1 METEKKKE
9 DFRINPNVKEPP
21 MENHEPPVETTNDD
35 ATNGEASSETVTT
48 TREGPR
54 RFTFEVINMIDL
66 LIVIFC
72 GISLIIAT
80 LNLADN
86 IVNMIAGGFMGY
98 IGGSGRGMLAK
109 YLDEKNNVK
118 ITKKEVK

>member
-21 MENHEPPVETTNDD
+21 TENHDPPVEETPAPENV
-35 ATNGEASSETVTT
+35 SSETVTT

-66 LIVIFC
+66 LIVVFC

-80 LNLADN
+80 FNSADN

-109 YLDEKNNVK
+109 YLDEKNNVE
-118 ITKKEVK
+118 ITTKEVK